1 MSLGWRVVLSLPMPN
16 PTFLLPLLLALASA
30 ALAAEPVFPSLQ
42 SVLTPAEWQRAGLDR
57 LTPDQIGVIDAA
69 LIRHHAPAATL
80 AANPPPLD
88 PAPGTTPQENALTRS
103 RFWTRFGFGK
113 GDTADW
119 RKQPPMH
126 AKVTSWQG
134 ANRFALD
141 TGQVWEGVEPIPY
154 EILGATITIE
164 ARPLGAFALKLNE
177 DSMAVRV
184 RRVK

>member
-1 MSLGWRVVLSLPMPN
+1 MKSPA
-16 PTFLLPLLLALASA
+16 FFLPLLLALASA
-30 ALAAEPVFPSLQ
+30 ASSAEPIFPGLQ
-42 SVLTPAEWQRAGLDR
+42 SVLTPTEWQRAGLDR

-177 DSMAVRV
+177 TSMAVRV

>member
-1 MSLGWRVVLSLPMPN
+1 MPSPLLLLS
-16 PTFLLPLLLALASA
+16 LLLALVSP
-30 ALAAEPVFPSLQ
+30 ALAAEPVFPGLQ

-69 LIRHHAPAATL
+69 LLRHRVQAATL
-80 AANPPPLD
+80 AATPPPVEA
-88 PAPGTTPQENALTRS
+88 APGTTPQENTLKRS
-103 RFWTRFGFGK
+103 RFWERFGFGK
-113 GDTADW
+113 GDAADW
-119 RKQPPMH
+119 RAQPPMR
-126 AKVTSWQG
+126 AKVTGWQG

-141 TGQVWEGVEPIPY
+141 TGQVWEGLEPIPF
-154 EILGATITIE
+154 ELPGATITIE

>member
-1 MSLGWRVVLSLPMPN
+1 MKSPA
-16 PTFLLPLLLALASA
+16 FFLPLLLALASA
-30 ALAAEPVFPSLQ
+30 ASPAEPIRPGPQ
-42 SVLTPAEWQRAGLDR
+42 SVLTPTEWQRAGLDR

>member
-1 MSLGWRVVLSLPMPN
+1 MKSPA
-16 PTFLLPLLLALASA
+16 FFLPLLLALDSA
-30 ALAAEPVFPSLQ
+30 GSSAEPIFPGLQ
-42 SVLTPAEWQRAGLDR
+42 SVLTPTEWQRAGLDR

-177 DSMAVRV
+177 TSMAVRV